1 MTTKLPYYFINSL
14 ERVIYQISDQYQ
26 LPLNDRD
33 ELLLFTCFDM
43 VFSRSDNKSVTYKKI
58 SEYLKTYYL
67 SGIAV

>member
-1 MTTKLPYYFINSL
+1 MTTKLPYYFIDSL

-26 LPLNDRD
+26 LPLKDRD